1 MDREKCKK
9 KGGGRM
15 RIWRTEADAYDAI
28 LALRKAKK
36 ELSQEEYGKLKKK
49 FIEIALRSYTEA
61 QIHFFKHLD

>member
-1 MDREKCKK
+1 
-9 KGGGRM
+9 M